1 MKAMHEMK
9 NAPPGSA
16 EAGRR
21 GCTCPV
27 LDNYHGQGLYFDA
40 EAERMMYV
48 INETCPLHCPEEED
62 EEASHEPDS
71 HSN

>member
-1 MKAMHEMK
+1 MKIMHEVK
-9 NAPPGSA
+9 DAPPGSA

-27 LDNYHGQGLYFDA
+27 LDNSHGRGLYFDA
-40 EAERMMYV
+40 DTKQMMYV
-48 INETCPLHCPEEED
+48 INETCPLHCPEE
-62 EEASHEPDS
+62 ASHEPDS